1 MAMRNIDVIRH
12 VSEAARGRWPDVL
25 SLMGIDVPASPR
37 AQVACPAC
45 GGKDR
50 FRFDDDGRGA
60 HFCNACGAGDGLELV
75 KKVNSC
81 DATRAAQLVAD
92 ALGMDVQAMHKPTG
106 EEVSQ
111 LAQRRAEREQQ
122 QAAERQDMAARFA
135 ASLDKLIAQAL
146 PGEPFYLTARGLDGF
161 TFPVLPDG
169 SLMLTLAGSAGT
181 TTAVQIIAPD
191 GGKRLI
197 SGSALTGAWHAVNV
211 SEDTPLPEPQTVIIA
226 EGLATALTAHQLRP
240 DALAVAAINA
250 GNLKPV
256 ALAMRSR
263 YPEAQIIIAADN
275 DWHAEGETDDR
286 GKLKVNTGRISA
298 EKAAQATGGWVAL
311 PAGEFKADWDDLRQ
325 REGITDTR
333 AAFSESLYQPQGEDV
348 SVLAEVT
355 VTDSASQK
363 RNAQKPYVDS
373 RRNGLFWVEPKEKG
387 GEITEVESLLCSA
400 LKVVGVGIDD
410 NRTRYLV
417 LRWRA
422 LGAKEE
428 TTQAI
433 PLADIGEREG
443 WRTLKAGGLYVTTKS
458 GLRATLADWLQSQA
472 HKGEV
477 WRIAQATGWQCGAY
491 LMPDGDII
499 GTPEIP
505 VLFNGRSS
513 AASGYTTRGTAESWR
528 DSVANLANG
537 NYSMMTGVAAA
548 LAAPLI
554 GLAGADG
561 FGIHF
566 YEQSSA
572 GKTTTANVAASLYG
586 NPDVLRLTWY
596 GTALGLANEAAAHN
610 DALMPLDE
618 IGQGADPVEVYKSA
632 YALFNGTGKLQGAK
646 EGGNR
651 ELKRWRTVAIST
663 GEVDLETFIAGAGR
677 KAKAGQ
683 LVRLLNI
690 PLSKAIHFHAHESGK
705 HHADALKDA
714 YQSHHGAAGRAWV
727 QWLADHQQDAV
738 NAVREAEARWR
749 GIIPAD
755 YGEQVHRV
763 GARFAILEA
772 ALMAGRVITG
782 WDEQTCRDAIQYSF
796 NAWIREFGTGN
807 KEHQQIIEQTEA
819 FLNAHGL
826 SRFAPFPYDPGS
838 LPIANLAGYR
848 QKGGHEA
855 DPVVFYTFP
864 AAFEKEIAQG
874 FNAKMFAEVLKNAGM
889 LTPPNT
895 GRGYQ
900 RKSPRIDG
908 RQINV
913 YVIQYQ
919 PEGSQPE

>member
-1 MAMRNIDVIRH
+1 
-12 VSEAARGRWPDVL
+12 
-25 SLMGIDVPASPR
+25 
-37 AQVACPAC
+37 
-45 GGKDR
+45 
-50 FRFDDDGRGA
+50 
-60 HFCNACGAGDGLELV
+60 
-75 KKVNSC
+75 
-81 DATRAAQLVAD
+81 
-92 ALGMDVQAMHKPTG
+92 
-106 EEVSQ
+106 
-111 LAQRRAEREQQ
+111 
-122 QAAERQDMAARFA
+122 
-135 ASLDKLIAQAL
+135 
-146 PGEPFYLTARGLDGF
+146 
-161 TFPVLPDG
+161 
-169 SLMLTLAGSAGT
+169 
-181 TTAVQIIAPD
+181 
-191 GGKRLI
+191 
-197 SGSALTGAWHAVNV
+197 
-211 SEDTPLPEPQTVIIA
+211 
-226 EGLATALTAHQLRP
+226 
-240 DALAVAAINA
+240 
-250 GNLKPV
+250 
-256 ALAMRSR
+256 
-263 YPEAQIIIAADN
+263 
-275 DWHAEGETDDR
+275 
-286 GKLKVNTGRISA
+286 
-298 EKAAQATGGWVAL
+298 
-311 PAGEFKADWDDLRQ
+311 
-325 REGITDTR
+325 
-333 AAFSESLYQPQGEDV
+333 
-348 SVLAEVT
+348 
-355 VTDSASQK
+355 
-363 RNAQKPYVDS
+363 
-373 RRNGLFWVEPKEKG
+373 
-387 GEITEVESLLCSA
+387 
-400 LKVVGVGIDD
+400 
-410 NRTRYLV
+410 
-417 LRWRA
+417 
-422 LGAKEE
+422 
-428 TTQAI
+428 
-433 PLADIGEREG
+433 
-443 WRTLKAGGLYVTTKS
+443 
-458 GLRATLADWLQSQA
+458 
-472 HKGEV
+472 
-477 WRIAQATGWQCGAY
+477 
-491 LMPDGDII
+491 MPDGDII

-513 AASGYTTRGTAESWR
+513 AASGYTTSGTAESWR

-690 PLSKAIHFHAHESGK
+690 PLSKAIRFHGHESGK

-727 QWLADHQQDAV
+727 QWLADHQQETV
-738 NAVREAEARWR
+738 KAVREAEARWR

-807 KEHQQIIEQTEA
+807 KDHQQIIEQTEA

-919 PEGSQPE
+919 PEGC

>member
-1 MAMRNIDVIRH
+1 MRNIDVIRK
-12 VSEAARGRWPDVL
+12 VADAAAGRWPDVL
-25 SLMGIDVPASPR
+25 SLMGIDVPVSPR

-92 ALGMDVQAMHKPTG
+92 ALGMNLHTLHTITG
-106 EEVSQ
+106 KDN
-111 LAQRRAEREQQ
+111 AQRQQEQTERRAVLAQQ
-122 QAAERQDMAARFA
+122 QAQEQTVRYARFT
-135 ASLDKLIAQAL
+135 SKLEALAVQAQPGESAYLVGKGLTGFTYPIL
-146 PGEPFYLTARGLDGF
+146 PGGNLLL
-161 TFPVLPDG
+161 VLVNESGEDAAAQTISVEG
-169 SLMLTLAGSAGT
+169 E
-181 TTAVQIIAPD
+181 
-191 GGKRLI
+191 KRLLTF
-197 SGSALTGAWHAVNV
+197 SAKKGSYNAINPSH
-211 SEDTPLPEPQTVIIA
+211 SPEMVIVG
-226 EGLATALTAHQLRP
+226 EGLATVLSVHLMRP
-240 DALAVAAINA
+240 DALAVVAIDA
-250 GNLKPV
+250 GNLLPV
-256 ALAMRSR
+256 AQVMRR
-263 YPEAQIIIAADN
+263 KHPQAQIVIAADN
-275 DWHAEGETDDR
+275 DIKPDEP
-286 GKLKVNTGRISA
+286 NTGKEAA
-298 EKAAQATGGWVAL
+298 EKAAATVSGLVAL
-311 PAGEFKADWDDLRQ
+311 PPGDHKSDWNDYHQQHGLANA
-325 REGITDTR
+325 IV
-333 AAFSESLYQPQGEDV
+333 AFNDSLYPPQGEEV
-348 SVLAEVT
+348 TAPAEVI
-355 VTDSASQK
+355 DIGSHASQK
-363 RNAQKPYVDS
+363 RNTQKPYVDS
-373 RRNGLFWVEPKEKG
+373 RRNGLYWVEPKEKS
-387 GEITEVESLLCSA
+387 GEVTEVESLLCSA
-400 LKVVGVGIDD
+400 LNVVGVGIDD

-428 TTQAI
+428 TTHAI

-443 WRTLKAGGLYVTTKS
+443 WRTLKGGGLYVTTKS
-458 GLRATLADWLQSQA
+458 GLRATLADWLQGQA

-491 LMPDGDII
+491 LMPDGGII

-513 AASGYTTRGTAESWR
+513 AASGYTTRGTAEGWR
-528 DSVANLANG
+528 DSVAHLADG

-690 PLSKAIHFHAHESGK
+690 PLSKAIRFHGHESGK

-714 YQSHHGAAGRAWV
+714 YQIHHGAAGRAWV

-738 NAVREAEARWR
+738 KAVREAEARWR

-772 ALMAGRVITG
+772 ALMAGRVVTG

-826 SRFAPFPYDPGS
+826 SRFAPFPYDPS
-838 LPIANLAGYR
+838 NLPIANLAGYR